1 MSGHSKWAKI
11 KRQKGANDLK
21 KGAVFTKLARN
32 ITLAAKEGGGEINSN
47 FALRLAVTKAKDMN
61 MPMNNIERAIQ
72 KGTGSGEKIA
82 LQKIS
87 YEIIAPGGI
96 NIIVDCQSD
105 NTNRTFS
112 EVKNIVDKMGAKITS
127 AGSISWQFSEKGYI
141 ALSSAKLQKSTQF
154 GKKDSYDPVDPDTVQ
169 LELMEIP
176 GIEDLEVQ
184 KEMDLELGAY
194 IIEIYTSKEEF
205 SKVLKNLEA
214 LPYKIETAELIKK
227 AKENLSIAAGVKIK
241 IENLLEALENLDDV
255 DNVWSNLQ

>member
-1 MSGHSKWAKI
+1 MNSKA
-11 KRQKGANDLK
+11 
-21 KGAVFTKLARN
+21 
-32 ITLAAKEGGGEINSN
+32 
-47 FALRLAVTKAKDMN
+47 
-61 MPMNNIERAIQ
+61 
-72 KGTGSGEKIA
+72 
-82 LQKIS
+82 
-87 YEIIAPGGI
+87 
-96 NIIVDCQSD
+96 
-105 NTNRTFS
+105 
-112 EVKNIVDKMGAKITS
+112 
-127 AGSISWQFSEKGYI
+127 
-141 ALSSAKLQKSTQF
+141 AKLQKSTQF

-184 KEMDLELGAY
+184 KEMNLELGAY

-255 DNVWSNLQ
+255 DNVWSNLQE